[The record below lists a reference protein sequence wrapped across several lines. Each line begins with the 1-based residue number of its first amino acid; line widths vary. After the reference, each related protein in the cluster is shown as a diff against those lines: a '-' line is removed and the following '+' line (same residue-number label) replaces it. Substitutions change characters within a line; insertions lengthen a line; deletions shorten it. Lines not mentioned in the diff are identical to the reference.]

1 MSDSTALGLLAG
13 LGIFLI
19 FLVIIMIAWL
29 VFYLIGMYKLY
40 VKAGQAGW
48 KAIIPYYNSW
58 VLVVDMCGLEWY
70 WFLVYQA
77 SAIIS
82 ILGRFIEPLNALSAL
97 ASLVSVFGSVVMLF
111 NMSKKIGKDT
121 GWIVL
126 SVFFAIFTLPV
137 LGYSKNQTWN
147 IAAPVSKNAFFDK
160 DNIAAPASQPVNQTA
175 PVQPVSPVEPVQTS
189 VNPEQPSDNTQN

>member
-1 MSDSTALGLLAG
+1 MSDSTALGILAG
-13 LGIFLI
+13 LGIFLV
-19 FLVIIMIAWL
+19 FFVIIMIAWL

-82 ILGRFIEPLNALSAL
+82 ILGSFIEPLAALGGL
-97 ASLVSVFGSVVMLF
+97 ASLASVFGSVAMLF

-126 SVFFAIFTLPV
+126 SVFFAGITLPI

-147 IAAPVSKNAFFDK
+147 TAAPVSKNAFFDK
-160 DNIAAPASQPVNQTA
+160 DKTAAPASQPVNQTA
-175 PVQPVSPVEPVQTS
+175 PVQPVSPVQPS